1 MGVIL
6 MQNHKTELQK
16 TQSEDFPMLTSER
29 QRTIKELAMKNGEV
43 SISELAK
50 RFQVSIETIRRDI
63 NLLCEKN
70 LLKKVRGGAVPIEFT
85 VREDAYEIRYRKNH
99 EHKSAIGTYIA
110 ENLIED
116 NDTIAIS
123 SGSTMEVLASSI
135 TARNLLIVTNSINIA
150 SILQNRMR
158 QHLLSGEVIM
168 LGGILRA
175 DEHYTGGSIAVEML
189 KKFTFNK
196 AFLGVSAISGRDVMT
211 SNIEE
216 GIIMSTMID
225 HARFCCVAADASK
238 FDVRSTY
245 AFADLAEIDAVVTEE
260 DAELSEE
267 MLATFA
273 EAGVR
278 HHRAPATMSE
288 E

>member
-1 MGVIL
+1 
-6 MQNHKTELQK
+6 
-16 TQSEDFPMLTSER
+16 MLTSER

-43 SISELAK
+43 SISELAR
-50 RFQVSIETIRRDI
+50 RFGVSIETIRRDI
-63 NLLCEKN
+63 NLLSEKS

-85 VREDAYEIRYRKNH
+85 VREDAYEVRYRKNH
-99 EHKSAIGTYIA
+99 GHKSAIGAYIA
-110 ENLIED
+110 THMIED

-158 QHLLSGEVIM
+158 QDLLSGEVIM

-245 AFADLAEIDAVVTEE
+245 TFADLAEIDAVVTEE
-260 DAELSEE
+260 DADLSEE
-267 MLATFA
+267 ALAMMT

-278 HHRAPATMSE
+278 HHRAPATMGE

>member
-1 MGVIL
+1 
-6 MQNHKTELQK
+6 MQNHKTELKK

>member
-1 MGVIL
+1 
-6 MQNHKTELQK
+6 
-16 TQSEDFPMLTSER
+16 
-29 QRTIKELAMKNGEV
+29 
-43 SISELAK
+43 
-50 RFQVSIETIRRDI
+50 
-63 NLLCEKN
+63 
-70 LLKKVRGGAVPIEFT
+70 
-85 VREDAYEIRYRKNH
+85 
-99 EHKSAIGTYIA
+99 
-110 ENLIED
+110 
-116 NDTIAIS
+116 
-123 SGSTMEVLASSI
+123 
-135 TARNLLIVTNSINIA
+135 
-150 SILQNRMR
+150 
-158 QHLLSGEVIM
+158 M

-245 AFADLAEIDAVVTEE
+245 AFADLAEIDAIVTEE
-260 DAELSEE
+260 EAELSEE
-267 MLATFA
+267 MLATLA

-278 HHRAPATMSE
+278 HHRASATMVE

>member
-1 MGVIL
+1 
-6 MQNHKTELQK
+6 
-16 TQSEDFPMLTSER
+16 MLTSER

-85 VREDAYEIRYRKNH
+85 VREDAYEVRYRKNH

-238 FDVRSTY
+238 FDLRSTY

-260 DAELSEE
+260 EAALSEE
-267 MLATFA
+267 ALAALA

-278 HHRAPATMSE
+278 HHRAPATMVE